1 MCTALGSLLQL
12 CSPLSVYHHSWPIK
26 PAWVRYLPPVLFCV
40 TAANLG
46 DAPSTLL
53 LLSSYLIHCFFM
65 SASWLQACCVGE
77 FIASITDFLTEL
89 FFFFFPFT
97 LSAPSRLN
105 GIPSIGEHKLDFPE
119 GHTGRVIVALIQ
131 FFFFS
136 FSSSSFSWSLMLVL
150 LPASR
155 TT

>member
-53 LLSSYLIHCFFM
+53 LLSSYFIYCFFM
-65 SASWLQACCVGE
+65 SASWLQACCVEE

-89 FFFFFPFT
+89 FFFFLSLYPVCTLTSQWYTEYWRAQTWFPWGPHW
-97 LSAPSRLN
+97 PSHCGTDPVL
-105 GIPSIGEHKLDFPE
+105 
-119 GHTGRVIVALIQ
+119 
-131 FFFFS
+131 FS
-136 FSSSSFSWSLMLVL
+136 SSSSSFSSSLMLVL